1 VAKGQ
6 KGQDLLPIERV
17 LKTFAHEAP
26 DVVAVHHIGFSSRAA
41 SYVLGHEAYVGGGI
55 QQWREA
61 VSCWEGE
68 VAHEKFIE
76 RTRRDAIELAEATQQ
91 DIVRYEYWRMNAK
104 PCKLIDK
111 FTLMF
116 GEPEGKWEIRRL
128 DPETEL
134 FQVVAPNPKR
144 EENFEALEGE
154 LLEQEESIR
163 DLPTEADFEEVK
175 AIFEQ
180 LGNNYAIRVGGGS
193 IGIPLGSRIWLQAV
207 VARPDIVSRLFDM
220 QAKIAMRDMGMLSK
234 IGAKLIFGGG
244 DIASGQG
251 PFYSPKSFRELMLP
265 RLRSI
270 AESCHDH
277 GMYYLFGSDGNL
289 WPIADDLFGKSG
301 VDGYYEIDGRAGM
314 DLADLRRRYPNL
326 TCIGNISSHTLHRGS
341 VEDVISETKSCIEK
355 AKINNGIVVGVSNQI
370 TSATPRENVC
380 AMLETISR
388 FKRAR
393 GTSA

>member
-1 VAKGQ
+1 MAKGQ
-6 KGQDLLPIERV
+6 KEQDVLPVERV
-17 LKTFAHEAP
+17 LKTFAHEVP

-68 VAHEKFIE
+68 EAHEKFIE

-91 DIVRYEYWRMNAK
+91 DIVRHEYWRMNVK

-116 GEPEGKWEIRRL
+116 GEPEGKWEVRHL

-134 FQVVAPNPKR
+134 FQVVAQSPKG
-144 EENFEALEGE
+144 EENFEALEDDVLG
-154 LLEQEESIR
+154 QEDSSR
-163 DLPTEADFEEVK
+163 DFPTEANFEEVK
-175 AIFEQ
+175 AIVEQ

-193 IGIPLGSRIWLQAV
+193 IGIPLGSKIWLQAV
-207 VARPDIVSRLFDM
+207 IARPDIVSRLFEV
-220 QAKIAMRDMGMLSK
+220 QAKIAIRDMGLLSK

-244 DIASGQG
+244 DIASSQG

-265 RLRSI
+265 RLRRI
-270 AESCHDH
+270 VESCHEY

-301 VDGYYEIDGRAGM
+301 VDGYFEIDRRAGM
-314 DLADLRRRYPNL
+314 DLADLRRRYPSL
-326 TCIGNISSHTLHRGS
+326 TCIGNISSYTLHRGR
-341 VEDVISETKSCIEK
+341 VEDVISETKSCIEE
-355 AKINNGIVVGVSNQI
+355 AQINKGIVVGVSNQI